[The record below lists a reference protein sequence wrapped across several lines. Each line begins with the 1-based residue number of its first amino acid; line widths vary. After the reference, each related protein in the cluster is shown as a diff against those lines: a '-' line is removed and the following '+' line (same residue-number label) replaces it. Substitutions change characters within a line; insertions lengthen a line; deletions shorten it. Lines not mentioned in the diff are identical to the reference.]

1 MINRLRKNY
10 EYRPWDVLDWVG
22 IFVVAITVA
31 LCVAAIRSAT
41 AEPEPPTEIRPL
53 VLPNGE
59 HLWYV
64 ETENGDRCTVVE
76 RNGKTALECR
86 FKEEE

>member
-1 MINRLRKNY
+1 MKNWI
-10 EYRPWDVLDWVG
+10 EIFAIVAIG
-22 IFVVAITVA
+22 IGVASVVAG
-31 LCVAAIRSAT
+31 IRVFT
-41 AEPEPPTEIRPL
+41 EEPRPPTKMQPL
-53 VLPNGE
+53 ALPNGK
-59 HLWYV
+59 HAWFI